1 MAPAFSKLS
10 DPLRQLIWVLI
21 LLLSL
26 LLLVQVCEAEKPPK
40 FLCGDALDIMLFSVC
55 KNGFNKK
62 NLGKCG
68 TNRLWPRVRNSEAIS
83 LCLTRHML
91 IKLIIFLFSEQMT
104 DGPIRFLRSRRH
116 ADRFL
121 LPLKFTTQFQ
131 REASVVPRKGKRHPS
146 LKRMLK
152 EEARWRR
159 KHRIT
164 GKRLRRQVTHTTG
177 IADECCSYGCAYS
190 DIARYCAGQV

>member
-21 LLLSL
+21 ILLSL

-62 NLGKCG
+62 NL
-68 TNRLWPRVRNSEAIS
+68 
-83 LCLTRHML
+83 
-91 IKLIIFLFSEQMT
+91 

-131 REASVVPRKGKRHPS
+131 RQASGVPRKGKRHPS

-152 EEARWRR
+152 KEARWRR